1 MNPVKVYTDALKK
14 SFDYRGKATREE
26 YWMFLAAAFT
36 ISVILVGLAVGVVIL
51 LIGSAAVFDGL
62 SSDAYDTETKIF
74 LIVLLA
80 VWLIVLLSVV
90 GLPWCS
96 LMTRRVN
103 DMGWSRWCLM
113 VFVIT
118 PYVPKW
124 ISPVLM
130 IFFGLIPSKKQ
141 ENDPSANEL

>member
-36 ISVILVGLAVGVVIL
+36 ISAILVGLAVGVVIL

-80 VWLIVLLSVV
+80 VWLIVLL
-90 GLPWCS
+90 
-96 LMTRRVN
+96 
-103 DMGWSRWCLM
+103 
-113 VFVIT
+113 
-118 PYVPKW
+118 Y
-124 ISPVLM
+124 
-130 IFFGLIPSKKQ
+130 
-141 ENDPSANEL
+141 